1 MGMVN
6 VENVYV
12 MCMCACTCV
21 VVVVVVG
28 KVRRNPGGAAIL
40 TCKSFD
46 ILGEGG
52 ERQTEPSHGWFPP
65 TFPQVSWS

>member
-1 MGMVN
+1 
-6 VENVYV
+6 
-12 MCMCACTCV
+12 MCACTCVVV

-52 ERQTEPSHGWFPP
+52 ERQTEPSHGWFSSN
-65 TFPQVSWS
+65 VSPGELELNSFVR